1 MTKLC
6 ELIANVDQM
15 APEDVICAKPEW
27 GPDSE
32 ARLFRLTEDYRVPD
46 EAKAQGYEYFLEV
59 DVIRQ
64 VLEEFRGRP
73 DSSVEEKCKR
83 VIHYAKYDA

>member
-1 MTKLC
+1 MAKLC
-6 ELIANVDQM
+6 ELIADVDQM
-15 APEDVICAKPEW
+15 DPEDVICAKPEW

-46 EAKAQGYEYFLEV
+46 EAKAQGHEYFLEV

-73 DSSVEEKCKR
+73 DSSIEEKCKR
-83 VIHYAKYDA
+83 IIHYAKYDA